1 MTGAEGDG
9 NSTEVERQVVGR
21 NIYRKAVF
29 ISFNVTDLKP
39 GAVQFIPVTQ
49 IGLLPIGISS
59 FSTF

>member
-29 ISFNVTDLKP
+29 NSF
-39 GAVQFIPVTQ
+39 F
-49 IGLLPIGISS
+49 LPKLSNQALNQTRKTGYQKSEN
-59 FSTF
+59 